1 MWLTESVS
9 TSNKRSQNT
18 STSDSVLFVSPLR
31 ILSTLCSDH
40 FPYPVDKMYCVIEV
54 SISHCQVAITFR
66 L

>member
-18 STSDSVLFVSPLR
+18 SDSVLFVSPLR
-31 ILSTLCSDH
+31 ILLILCLDH